1 MIILIHNFGYQS
13 VKTFVDEIKKS
24 EKLIVIINDYKEKT
38 FPKNINTVPLKE
50 FTPEVIAKKVKTIA
64 SKANENI
71 GCVTFD
77 ENLVELCGL
86 LNDMFSKR
94 NEKCLRTRTSYLLT
108 DKLMMRTFLSNSVK
122 QPDFAEYHG
131 LENAKKFLDKHPY
144 GIVLKPRV
152 LYSGKGQYYINS
164 KEDFNYV
171 PVNLN
176 HYLMEEKIKYT
187 TMYTSDG
194 IYTHDNCLITIH
206 KYDDK
211 ITDLKENLSPLT
223 ARSEVLCKSSH
234 DILTKIEE
242 STRKVLSQLVTTPHE
257 VIPFHIEW
265 FVDTKNK
272 VVTFCEGGARFGGV
286 YIPELIQS
294 EYGVD
299 IKHLYARSL
308 VGMKIPS
315 VLERH
320 ASAISFSPRLK
331 PLKIKKINLEF
342 PDWINFKKVF
352 VKSKEDYTPTNDWM
366 GNTAYTVI
374 FNFDSEQDLLEKKKY
389 LLNNFYTSITYEQ
402 K

>member
-176 HYLMEEKIKYT
+176 HYL
-187 TMYTSDG
+187 
-194 IYTHDNCLITIH
+194 
-206 KYDDK
+206 
-211 ITDLKENLSPLT
+211 KE
-223 ARSEVLCKSSH
+223 
-234 DILTKIEE
+234 
-242 STRKVLSQLVTTPHE
+242 
-257 VIPFHIEW
+257 
-265 FVDTKNK
+265 
-272 VVTFCEGGARFGGV
+272 
-286 YIPELIQS
+286 
-294 EYGVD
+294 
-299 IKHLYARSL
+299 
-308 VGMKIPS
+308 
-315 VLERH
+315 
-320 ASAISFSPRLK
+320 
-331 PLKIKKINLEF
+331 
-342 PDWINFKKVF
+342 INF
-352 VKSKEDYTPTNDWM
+352 
-366 GNTAYTVI
+366 
-374 FNFDSEQDLLEKKKY
+374 
-389 LLNNFYTSITYEQ
+389 LLNQ
-402 K
+402 